1 MVDALALFTH
11 FKVDRST
18 NVLMLTSCLVTK
30 AIEKQETEKLNF
42 DTNYITNSND
52 DLNIRHAMERRWGG
66 GNRIN

>member
-66 GNRIN
+66 GG

>member
-18 NVLMLTSCLVTK
+18 NVLMLTSCFVTK

-66 GNRIN
+66 GE